1 MKSITTALKRF
12 LANKNTVTILGLL
25 VAVFVLYLAYNYRID
40 QKTNPV
46 SIPYAKITIQPK
58 TEITEDMVAYMKV
71 PKSAMKGNVIT
82 NSNFIIGQYS
92 NYNTV
97 IPVGSMFYKDAVV
110 PFKDLPDSAFAD
122 IKKGDTVFNFKVDM
136 ESTYGNSLFPGNYID
151 VYFKGINDSGEIM
164 YGQLYKNIKILA
176 VKDSKG
182 MSVFQNSE
190 SLGTP
195 SMLLFAVPNEMYLI
209 LKKAAYL
216 KTTTAAELILV
227 PVTEKVTGKPTIT
240 STNLVAY
247 IEAKT
252 MNVPQDM
259 IDAAAEEQEAPKPEI
274 NEETE

>member
-259 IDAAAEEQEAPKPEI
+259 IDAAAEEQEAPKPET